1 MNVEVL
7 EEIYK
12 LGFSDGEESKL
23 VAGGLS
29 RINSANMNC
38 AIYKG
43 CLKFTLTDEGKIDR
57 AKIALF
63 NRNNNVNSYRKY
75 IKREH
80 SIEYKTVYNRT
91 SKLYVTTIYGWS
103 SSSQISYY
111 SENKEDS
118 ILLAIYTINKRL
130 ISKH

>member
-1 MNVEVL
+1 MNIEVL

-12 LGFSDGEESKL
+12 LGFSDGEESRL

-29 RINSANMNC
+29 KINSASMNC
-38 AIYKG
+38 AVYKG
-43 CLKFTLTDEGKIDR
+43 CLKFTLTDEDKIDR

-63 NRNNNVNSYRKY
+63 DRNNNVNSYRKY

-80 SIEYKTVYNRT
+80 SIEYKTKYNRT

-103 SSSQISYY
+103 SSSQVSYY
-111 SENKEDS
+111 SENKENS
-118 ILLAIYTINKRL
+118 TLLAIYAINKRL
-130 ISKH
+130 VSNH